1 MLYHFFHIHPCSKIH
16 AEQAEFIGE
25 GLEQKITNNIVQ
37 PPVLA
42 ETVGTQ
48 QFLLCCLWAGGFGI
62 LCSLLTLYV
71 GLL

>member
-48 QFLLCCLWAGGFGI
+48 QFLLCCLWAGVFGI